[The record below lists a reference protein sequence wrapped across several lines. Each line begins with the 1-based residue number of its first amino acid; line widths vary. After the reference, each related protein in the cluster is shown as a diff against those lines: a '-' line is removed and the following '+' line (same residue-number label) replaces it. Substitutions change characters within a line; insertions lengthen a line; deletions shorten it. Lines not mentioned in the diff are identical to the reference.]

1 MNKSTILKPT
11 PWKKIDWTKAEEKL
25 KTLQAKLYEAIKN
38 GANQEEIAKIH
49 NHIITL
55 FNGRAIAVRRVTR
68 NSRNQT
74 LGIDGEIWKTDEQK
88 YEAIKVLGTIMNKY
102 EAKPVRWVWIPK
114 SDGTKTRPLGIP
126 TMMDRAVQTLFNFIL
141 DVHQKHNANPRS
153 FGFRRGRSPKQA
165 INYAWKLCSGAGKR
179 YVLKI
184 DVKKAYDT
192 VSHDWMLKNIP
203 INNKI
208 LKEWLRVGVIEN
220 GKFTTNEDGVP
231 QGGPISPTIFN
242 CVMNGVE
249 EEIMQVK
256 RVFPIRFA
264 DDIIIFSDTPEKL
277 EKVKE
282 IIKQFLKPRGMLINE
297 EKTRVESIEKGVD
310 FLGYNIKEYSNATKV
325 GLIEKPTKKG
335 ILLVKPGKIA
345 ITNFKMKVKKA
356 IQDTKSINSFDVI
369 MKLNPIIR
377 GWANYFN
384 AGGGWTETKNKL
396 GYWMWTILKRWV

>member
-74 LGIDGEIWKTDEQK
+74 LGIDGEILKTDEQK

-102 EAKPVRWVWIPK
+102 EAKPVRRMWIPK

-208 LKEWLRVGVIEN
+208 LKEWLRAGVIEN

-231 QGGPISPTIFN
+231 
-242 CVMNGVE
+242 
-249 EEIMQVK
+249 
-256 RVFPIRFA
+256 R
-264 DDIIIFSDTPEKL
+264 
-277 EKVKE
+277 
-282 IIKQFLKPRGMLINE
+282 QFLTALWMEWR
-297 EKTRVESIEKGVD
+297 
-310 FLGYNIKEYSNATKV
+310 
-325 GLIEKPTKKG
+325 KK
-335 ILLVKPGKIA
+335 
-345 ITNFKMKVKKA
+345 
-356 IQDTKSINSFDVI
+356 
-369 MKLNPIIR
+369 
-377 GWANYFN
+377 
-384 AGGGWTETKNKL
+384 
-396 GYWMWTILKRWV
+396 

>member
-1 MNKSTILKPT
+1 
-11 PWKKIDWTKAEEKL
+11 
-25 KTLQAKLYEAIKN
+25 
-38 GANQEEIAKIH
+38 
-49 NHIITL
+49 
-55 FNGRAIAVRRVTR
+55 
-68 NSRNQT
+68 
-74 LGIDGEIWKTDEQK
+74 
-88 YEAIKVLGTIMNKY
+88 
-102 EAKPVRWVWIPK
+102 
-114 SDGTKTRPLGIP
+114 
-126 TMMDRAVQTLFNFIL
+126 
-141 DVHQKHNANPRS
+141 
-153 FGFRRGRSPKQA
+153 
-165 INYAWKLCSGAGKR
+165 
-179 YVLKI
+179 
-184 DVKKAYDT
+184 
-192 VSHDWMLKNIP
+192 
-203 INNKI
+203 
-208 LKEWLRVGVIEN
+208 VGVIEN

-377 GWANYFN
+377 G
-384 AGGGWTETKNKL
+384 
-396 GYWMWTILKRWV
+396 